1 MNSTQANIDDLV
13 LPGDIVASEYL
24 GAGRR
29 SNVYLGE
36 YQSNKIVIKVYKP
49 EYIEKYK
56 DKYGVDIGE
65 FEYMRNA
72 KLYAQS
78 DIREAIAK
86 PYRLLRKEEGYT
98 HALVQ
103 EYVLGTWLKDLASQL
118 GHLPPEILRKGY
130 EIVSHA
136 ARLGLYDLDI
146 SAGNIQVVQGEYGW
160 YPKLY
165 DFNLMP
171 QHLAPPNPFMALG
184 FVLGLRSKNYRDFRS
199 LKTWREIGKQ
209 AQAAKQQGISS

>member
-1 MNSTQANIDDLV
+1 MNSDQADSTALTLPEGLV
-13 LPGDIVASEYL
+13 IKEFLGD
-24 GAGRR
+24 GRR

-36 YQSNKIVIKVYKP
+36 YESNAVVVKAYKP
-49 EYIEKYK
+49 EYIDKYK

-65 FEYMRNA
+65 FEYQRNA

-78 DIREAIAK
+78 EIQEAIAK
-86 PYRLLRKEEGYT
+86 PYRLLRCNEGYT

-103 EYVLGTWLKDLASQL
+103 EYVLGTPLRDLATRL
-118 GHLPPEILRKGY
+118 GYLPPEILRMGY
-130 EIVSHA
+130 RIVAHA
-136 ARLGLYDLDI
+136 AQLDLYDLDI
-146 SAGNIQVVQGEYGW
+146 SAGNIRVVQGEYGW

-184 FVLGLRSKNYRDFRS
+184 FRLGLRSKNYRDYRS
-199 LKTWREIGKQ
+199 LKEWRQIGQQ
-209 AQAAKQQGISS
+209 AQANKQEAP